1 MKSTLKRRNPA
12 ERLDAAQAEIPVG
25 VVVRAEVLEET
36 RAPLAGVVDKL
47 AEEALGRLVPVL
59 AEASERVALEALG
72 LMQQAGDQ
80 AAAGTVEAA
89 AGNTSSLS

>member
-1 MKSTLKRRNPA
+1 M
-12 ERLDAAQAEIPVG
+12 DAAQAEIPVG

-47 AEEALGRLVPVL
+47 AEEALERLAPVP
-59 AEASERVALEALG
+59 AEASEQVALEAPG
-72 LMQQAGDQ
+72 LLQQAGDQ

-89 AGNTSSLS
+89 AGNTSNLSWCRVESEE